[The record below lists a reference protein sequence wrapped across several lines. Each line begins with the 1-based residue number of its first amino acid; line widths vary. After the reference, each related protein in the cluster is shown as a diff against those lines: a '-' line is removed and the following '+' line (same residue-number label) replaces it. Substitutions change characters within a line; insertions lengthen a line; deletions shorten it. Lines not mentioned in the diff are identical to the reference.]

1 MNLASLIE
9 SHGPEGF
16 YRQVCSLLNDGQLTV
31 DDFSYR
37 QLAEACGV
45 LSQMDTLRDSLHTAS
60 HDGSPEAPPH
70 ALLRESAP
78 GVGTSLF
85 RVVTGELIGRK
96 VIEGYEDE
104 SGFIGDQLVTVLPSR
119 LRGQKL
125 AGFRALAGPTEV
137 AEGQPYE
144 ESDFAEKYV
153 TTAEAKQGRILSI
166 NEELIQFDQTGE
178 INRRAMG
185 LGHQLRLERERTI
198 VRAVVDGEW
207 ATGTAVYRPAGQAAE
222 LYADDGQHRN
232 LIGPGNTTSPDFAE
246 TLPLADA
253 EAIDRALH
261 YRATQVRD
269 DRTDGQPR
277 PIVAPARQLLVPEA
291 QRSRATA
298 IVQASEVVRTTDTM
312 QTRLANPLRG
322 RLDVLASPFL
332 DELAEEA
339 GSPVAAADWF
349 LGDFRRQFL
358 WTEIWPVQTFL
369 QRADSAAAF
378 DRDVVLRVKA
388 RYFGGVSAVDT
399 AYVTK
404 VQG

>member
-1 MNLASLIE
+1 MQNLSSLIE

-16 YRQVCSLLNDGQLTV
+16 YHRVCQLLNEGELSV

-37 QLAEACGV
+37 ELAGACGV
-45 LSQMDTLRDSLHTAS
+45 LSDFDALKRPTVE
-60 HDGSPEAPPH
+60 GSPAS
-70 ALLRESAP
+70 LLRESSP

-85 RVVTGELIGRK
+85 QVVTGELIGRK
-96 VIEGYEDE
+96 VLDGYNDE
-104 SGFIGDQLVTVLPSR
+104 SGFIGDRLVTTLPSK

-137 AEGQPYE
+137 AEGQAYD
-144 ESDFAEKYV
+144 ESSFSEKYV
-153 TTAEAKQGRILSI
+153 TTAESKQGRILSI
-166 NEELIQFDQTGE
+166 NEELIAFDQTGE

-198 VRAVVDGEW
+198 VRAVADAD
-207 ATGTAVYRPAGQAAE
+207 ATVYRPSGTPSP
-222 LYADDGQHRN
+222 LYAQDGSHRN
-232 LIGPGNTTSPDFAE
+232 VIGPLNTTSDGFDQPV
-246 TLPLADA
+246 PLEDWSSV
-253 EAIDRALH
+253 DRALH

-269 DRTDGQPR
+269 DRTDGTPR
-277 PIVAPARQLLVPEA
+277 PIVAPVRQLLVPEA
-291 QRSRATA
+291 LRGTALSIVNAT
-298 IVQASEVVRTTDTM
+298 EVVRSTGDS
-312 QTRLANPLRG
+312 QTRLANPLAG
-322 RLDVLASPFL
+322 RLDVLSSPFL

-339 GSPVAAADWF
+339 GSPITAADWF
-349 LGDFRRQFL
+349 VGDFGRQFL

-369 QRADSAAAF
+369 QRNDSAAAF

-404 VQG
+404 VQGA